1 MKDSRV
7 QSGLLDELLLG
18 EVGLHVHDNRS
29 LFGVNLIFQCSIPD
43 KVHDLSLSLI
53 RGHVE
58 LLGHHV
64 DGDALVDATEGF
76 N

>member
-1 MKDSRV
+1 M

-43 KVHDLSLSLI
+43 KVHDLSLCLI

-58 LLGHHV
+58 LLGHHA